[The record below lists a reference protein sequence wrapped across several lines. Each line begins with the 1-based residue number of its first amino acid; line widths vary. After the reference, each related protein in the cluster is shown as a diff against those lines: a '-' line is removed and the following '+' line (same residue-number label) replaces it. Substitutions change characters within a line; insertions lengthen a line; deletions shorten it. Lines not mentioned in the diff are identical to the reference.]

1 MVLKSISQLKIYI
14 FQVLIG
20 FFWRFSKQY
29 KKIIL
34 IPGSVKNPLDPDP
47 DSDFWPDPDPYSR
60 EKYVPF
66 EDEVGGGAGE
76 LVERLAA
83 DGAGSVDPQV
93 GGEAGL
99 WRTKKS
105 AIEWIMKNE

>member
-1 MVLKSISQLKIYI
+1 ML
-14 FQVLIG
+14 
-20 FFWRFSKQY
+20 R
-29 KKIIL
+29 
-34 IPGSVKNPLDPDP
+34 NPLDPDP

-60 EKYVPF
+60 EKYVPVPF
-66 EDEVGGGAGE
+66 EDEVGGDAGE

-99 WRTKKS
+99 
-105 AIEWIMKNE
+105 